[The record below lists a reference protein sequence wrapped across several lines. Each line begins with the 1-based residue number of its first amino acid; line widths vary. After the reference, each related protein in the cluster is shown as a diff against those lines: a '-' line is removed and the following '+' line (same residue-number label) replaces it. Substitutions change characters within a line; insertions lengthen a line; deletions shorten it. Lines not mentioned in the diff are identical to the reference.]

1 MTFEIIIAILL
12 TGIISN
18 NYALIEFLGT
28 GAVIENERSS
38 RRSLIVGGGTSL
50 VMLIATL
57 ITWPLNHYLLAN
69 VPYLQTLVFVIVV
82 LVVVE
87 LVHLISKRHLEEYC
101 KVDFLKFAINGA
113 VLGLCVHNT
122 HLDFL
127 PALLTAFSVGLGLTL
142 TMVVF
147 SSLQNKIDEEAVPA
161 SFRGLPIALL
171 TAGMMALA
179 LLAFVI

>member
-57 ITWPLNHYLLAN
+57 ITWH
-69 VPYLQTLVFVIVV
+69 
-82 LVVVE
+82 
-87 LVHLISKRHLEEYC
+87 
-101 KVDFLKFAINGA
+101 
-113 VLGLCVHNT
+113 
-122 HLDFL
+122 
-127 PALLTAFSVGLGLTL
+127 
-142 TMVVF
+142 
-147 SSLQNKIDEEAVPA
+147 
-161 SFRGLPIALL
+161 
-171 TAGMMALA
+171 
-179 LLAFVI
+179 